1 MKTVKQIVVA
11 GRIIPCGTD
20 VADMDIPAGGWLPEP
35 VEETEPVVEAEKPV
49 KRRKT
54 ATA

>member
-1 MKTVKQIVVA
+1 MKTVKQIVLA

-20 VADMDIPAGGWLPEP
+20 VTDMDIPAGDWLP
-35 VEETEPVVEAEKPV
+35 EPVVEAEKPV
-49 KRRKT
+49 KHRKA